1 MASGELTQPLDVPEL
16 PARVGETAH
25 EERQVFGVGKHAM
38 RAQLLAGMSHGQ
50 ALRTNRFAAAK
61 PDQCLLVKVIV
72 EMSAPVG
79 DKVSQTLTH
88 HGTSGRDGAP
98 PCLLPL
104 GSPPFATEDG
114 VEAESTP
121 HTG

>member
-38 RAQLLAGMSHGQ
+38 RAQLLAGISHGQ
-50 ALRTNRFAAAK
+50 ALRTDRFATAK
-61 PDQCLLVKVIV
+61 PDQGLLVKVIV
-72 EMSAPVG
+72 KMSPPVC
-79 DKVSQTLTH
+79 DKISQTLAQQRA
-88 HGTSGRDGAP
+88 SGRDGTP
-98 PCLLPL
+98 PCLMPL
-104 GSPPFATEDG
+104 GPPPLAAQDG

-121 HTG
+121 HAR